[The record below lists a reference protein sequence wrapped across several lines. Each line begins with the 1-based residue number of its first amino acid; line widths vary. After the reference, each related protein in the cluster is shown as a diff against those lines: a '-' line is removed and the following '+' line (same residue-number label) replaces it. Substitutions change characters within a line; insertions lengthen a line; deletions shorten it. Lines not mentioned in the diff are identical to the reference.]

1 MTSMMGLLQQ
11 GEKMNIGEM
20 VMHHAGDA
28 HEIDVEPLGTIH
40 LPVWEPIRLGSLV
53 IDLSPT
59 RHVVFMVLAAVLVF
73 LTMWLTG
80 RALARQGAG
89 RRAPTGFA
97 GAIEALVLYVRD
109 EVVVAAMGKD
119 AARRFAPL
127 ILTFFFFILYGNLL
141 GLLPWG
147 VAFTSNIGVTLGLA
161 LITFVVVEVAGMI
174 KLGFSGYMGT
184 IFPHIDGMS
193 KGGATT
199 VSILMGPVE
208 LLGKLTKP
216 LALSLRLFG
225 NILAGHFVVL
235 SFLGLIFMFGHM
247 PGINWGVGIG
257 TTVLVVG
264 VMLLEVIVSLV
275 QAYVFA
281 LLSATFIGMMQVE
294 HH

>member
-1 MTSMMGLLQQ
+1 MTMQ
-11 GEKMNIGEM
+11 GEPMNIGEM

-28 HEIDVEPLGTIH
+28 SEIDLEPITTIH
-40 LPVWEPIRLGSLV
+40 LPTFDPIHLGPLT

-59 RHVVFMVLAAVLVF
+59 RHVVFMILAAVLVF

-80 RALARQGAG
+80 RALVKQQADKK
-89 RRAPTGFA
+89 APRGFA
-97 GAIEALVLYVRD
+97 GAIEGLVLYIRD
-109 EVVVAAMGKD
+109 DVVFAAMG
-119 AARRFAPL
+119 RENGQRFVPL
-127 ILTFFFFILYGNLL
+127 ILTLFFFILYGNLL

-147 VAFTSNIGVTLGLA
+147 AAFTSNIGVTVALA
-161 LITFVVVEVAGMI
+161 LITFLVVEIAGFL

-184 IFPHIDGMS
+184 IFPHIDGMG

-216 LALSLRLFG
+216 LALALRLFG

-247 PGINWGVGIG
+247 PGINWGVGLG

-281 LLSATFIGMMQVE
+281 LLSATFIGMMQE

>member
-1 MTSMMGLLQQ
+1 MMMQAA
-11 GEKMNIGEM
+11 EKMNIGEM

-28 HEIDVEPLGTIH
+28 HEIDFEPLGTIH
-40 LPVWEPIRLGSLV
+40 LPVWDAIHLGPLTL
-53 IDLSPT
+53 DLSPT
-59 RHVVFMVLAAVLVF
+59 RHVVFMIVAAVLVF

-80 RALARQGAG
+80 RALVKQGAD
-89 RRAPTGFA
+89 RKAPKGFA
-97 GAIEALVLYVRD
+97 GAVEGLVLYVRD
-109 EVVVAAMGKD
+109 DVVFAAMGR
-119 AARRFAPL
+119 ANGARFVPL

-147 VAFTSNIGVTLGLA
+147 AAFTSNIGVTVGLA
-161 LITFVVVEVAGMI
+161 LITFLVVEIAGMR

-184 IFPHIDGMS
+184 IFPHIDGMG

-199 VSILMGPVE
+199 VSLLMGPVE

-216 LALSLRLFG
+216 LALALRLFG

-257 TTVLVVG
+257 TTLLVVA

-281 LLSATFIGMMQVE
+281 LLSATFIGMMQE